1 MKYVAID
8 VETANPDYASICQ
21 IGVVTFEAGKVTG
34 AWQTLI
40 NPQHYFHSNNVSI
53 HGIRE
58 RDVATA
64 PTIPQVYEQLSGL
77 LSGQVVAH
85 HSAFDRTAINKVC
98 QKFELPEIAC
108 DWLDTVRVARRTWPE
123 FAVRGYGL
131 ANVAQTL
138 GISFKHH
145 DAHEDARAAGEILSH
160 ALAITG
166 LNLTDLL
173 NRISGPTKNPTC
185 SGKTSMTRQGNPA
198 GPLAGESIV
207 FTGKLSNNR
216 QFLAELSEKAGCDVT
231 LGVTKKTTI
240 LVVGNPELT
249 RLSGCKKTSKHSQA
263 EELQANGQSLRI
275 MIESDFLALIVR
287 VPQPA

>member
-8 VETANPDYASICQ
+8 VETANPDLASICQ
-21 IGVVTFEAGKVTG
+21 IGVVTFEAGKVTET
-34 AWQTLI
+34 WQTLI

-58 RDVATA
+58 RDVAAA
-64 PTIPQVYEQLSGL
+64 PTIPQVYDQLSGL

-98 QKFELPEIAC
+98 HKFELPEIAC
-108 DWLDTVRVARRTWPE
+108 DWLDTVRVARRTWPD
-123 FAVRGYGL
+123 FASRGYGL

-145 DAHEDARAAGEILSH
+145 AAHEDARAAGEILSH

-173 NRISGPTKNPTC
+173 SRVRWPNNGS
-185 SGKTSMTRQGNPA
+185 SVSAKTTSSRQGNPD

-207 FTGKLSNNR
+207 FTGRLSINR
-216 QFLAELSEKAGCDVT
+216 QQAADLSAEAGCDVT
-231 LGVTKKTTI
+231 SGVTKNTSL
-240 LVVGNPELT
+240 LVVGNQDLS
-249 RLSGCKKTSKHSQA
+249 RLPGYEKSGKHRKA
-263 EELQANGQSLRI
+263 EELQANGQPLRI
-275 MIESDFLALIVR
+275 LIESDFLDLIDGVR
-287 VPQPA
+287 QSD